1 MIADTLLQMGSETLA
16 FYHEMAVYLMFGL
29 LIAAGLHVLFPE
41 AWIRKHLGANST
53 GSVFKATLFG
63 APLPICSCGVVPVAA
78 SLRNSGASRGAT
90 VSFLISTPQIGAD
103 SFLITYS
110 LLGWVFG
117 VFRIIA
123 ALMTAFVAGGVVN
136 WFSRRDLETQIYKIE
151 ENQQDTALMRL
162 KTLPSY
168 LEYELLGPIANTLIL
183 GIILAGIISTLIP
196 QGFLESSS
204 FGSNLTS
211 MLIMMAIGVPLYV
224 CASASTPI
232 AAALVMKGL
241 SPGAALVFLLTGP
254 ATNAMTLAIVPK
266 IVGKSAA
273 FIYLLSICVVSLILG
288 GLLNLLTDYYGLPSI
303 IHSHQ
308 HDFIPDFL
316 KWAGTL
322 SLTILLIWY
331 YINVFFF
338 KPKVTQMSNGVFT
351 GNNVAVGNN
360 VFVGGNPLVTL
371 SVEGMTCMHCAGNV
385 KKAIEAVEG
394 TSNVQVDLSTKTV
407 SFELLNQN
415 QLVNVK
421 TQITAAGYEV
431 L

>member
-1 MIADTLLQMGSETLA
+1 MIIDTLSQIGLEILA
-16 FYHEMAVYLMFGL
+16 FYHEMAVYLVFGL
-29 LIAAGLHVLFPE
+29 LIAAILHVLFPE

-53 GSVFKATLFG
+53 GSVLKATLFG

-103 SFLITYS
+103 SFLLTYS

-117 VFRIIA
+117 VFRIGA
-123 ALMTAFVAGGVVN
+123 ALITAFVAGIFVN
-136 WFSRRDLETQIYKIE
+136 WFSRHEPEEQTIKIE
-151 ENQQDTALMRL
+151 ENQQDSLQTRL
-162 KTLPSY
+162 KTLPNY
-168 LEYELLGPIANTLIL
+168 LEFELLGPIANTLIL
-183 GIILAGIISTLIP
+183 GIILAGIISALIP

-224 CASASTPI
+224 CASASTPV

-273 FIYLLSICVVSLILG
+273 FIYLLSICLVSLILG
-288 GLLNLLTDYYGLPSI
+288 GLLNLLTAQYGLPSI
-303 IHSHQ
+303 IHAHD
-308 HDFIPDFL
+308 HDFLPDFL
-316 KWAGTL
+316 KWAGTI
-322 SLTILLIWY
+322 SLTAMLVWY
-331 YINVFFF
+331 YISIFFF
-338 KPKVTQMSNGVFT
+338 KPKVMPMSDRI
-351 GNNVAVGNN
+351 
-360 VFVGGNPLVTL
+360 TL
-371 SVEGMTCMHCAGNV
+371 NVEGMTCMHCASNV
-385 KKAIEAVEG
+385 KKAIETIEG
-394 TSNVQVDLSTKTV
+394 ATHAQVDLSTKTV
-407 SFELLNQN
+407 SFDLSNQDA
-415 QLVNVK
+415 LATVK
-421 TQITAAGYEV
+421 TQIKAAGYEV

>member
-1 MIADTLLQMGSETLA
+1 MFETLMQIGYETVA
-16 FYHEMAVYLMFGL
+16 FYHEMAVYLVFGL

-41 AWIRKHLGANST
+41 AWVRKHLGKDST
-53 GSVFKATLFG
+53 GSVLKATLFG
-63 APLPICSCGVVPVAA
+63 IPLPICSCGVVPVAA

-110 LLGWVFG
+110 LLGWVFAL
-117 VFRIIA
+117 FRIVA
-123 ALMTAFVAGGVVN
+123 ALITALVAGLLVN
-136 WFSRRDLETQIYKIE
+136 WVSRRDPEVQINKIE
-151 ENQQDTALMRL
+151 ENQKDTALMRL
-162 KTLPSY
+162 KTLPNY

-183 GIILAGIISTLIP
+183 GIIIAGIISALIP
-196 QGFLESSS
+196 QGFLESST

-232 AAALVMKGL
+232 AAALIMKGL
-241 SPGAALVFLLTGP
+241 SPGAALVFLLAGP

-273 FIYLLSICVVSLILG
+273 LIYLLSICVVSLILG
-288 GLLNLLTDYYGLPSI
+288 GLLNILTEHYGLPSI
-303 IHSHQ
+303 IHVHQ

-316 KWAGTL
+316 KWTGTI
-322 SLTILLIWY
+322 SLTAMLIWY
-331 YINVFFF
+331 YISVFFF
-338 KPKVTQMSNGVFT
+338 RSKVIQMSGR
-351 GNNVAVGNN
+351 
-360 VFVGGNPLVTL
+360 VTL
-371 SVEGMTCMHCAGNV
+371 NVEGMTCMHCAGNV

-394 TSNVQVDLSTKTV
+394 TSNVQVDLSTKSV
-407 SFELLNQN
+407 GFDLSDQN
-415 QLVNVK
+415 RLPAIK

>member
-1 MIADTLLQMGSETLA
+1 MIIDTFLQICYETLA
-16 FYHEMAVYLMFGL
+16 FYHEMAVYLVFGL

-103 SFLITYS
+103 SFLLTYS

-117 VFRIIA
+117 VFRIMA
-123 ALMTAFVAGGVVN
+123 ALITAFVAGILVN
-136 WFSRRDLETQIYKIE
+136 WFSRRDPDIQINKIE
-151 ENQQDTALMRL
+151 ENQQDNYKSRL
-162 KTLPSY
+162 KTLPNY
-168 LEYELLGPIANTLIL
+168 LEFELLGPIANTLIL
-183 GIILAGIISTLIP
+183 GIIIAGIISALIP
-196 QGFLESSS
+196 QGFLESSTFS
-204 FGSNLTS
+204 GNLTS

-224 CASASTPI
+224 CASASTPV
-232 AAALVMKGL
+232 AAALIMKGL

-288 GLLNLLTDYYGLPSI
+288 GLLNVLTAHYGLPSI
-303 IHSHQ
+303 IHVHQ
-308 HDFIPDFL
+308 HDFLPAWL
-316 KWAGTL
+316 KWAGTI
-322 SLTILLIWY
+322 SLTGMLGWY
-331 YINVFFF
+331 YISVFFF
-338 KPKVTQMSNGVFT
+338 KPQVTQMSNRVVL
-351 GNNVAVGNN
+351 N
-360 VFVGGNPLVTL
+360 
-371 SVEGMTCMHCAGNV
+371 VEGMTCMHCAANV
-385 KKAIEAVEG
+385 KKAVETIEGA
-394 TSNVQVDLSTKTV
+394 TNAQIDLSTKTV
-407 SFELLNQN
+407 SFDLANQDA
-415 QLVNVK
+415 LATVK
-421 TQITAAGYEV
+421 TQIKAAGYEV

>member
-1 MIADTLLQMGSETLA
+1 MIETLLQIGYETVA
-16 FYHEMAVYLMFGL
+16 FYHEIAVYLVFGL
-29 LIAAGLHVLFPE
+29 LIAAGLHVVFPE
-41 AWIRKHLGANST
+41 AWVRKHLGANST
-53 GSVFKATLFG
+53 GSVLKATLFG
-63 APLPICSCGVVPVAA
+63 TPLPICSCGVVPVAA

-117 VFRIIA
+117 LFRIVA
-123 ALMTAFVAGGVVN
+123 AFITALVAGLLVN
-136 WFSRRDLETQIYKIE
+136 WFSRRDPEVKINKIE
-151 ENQQDTALMRL
+151 ENKQDTALMRL
-162 KTLPSY
+162 KTLPTY

-183 GIILAGIISTLIP
+183 GIIIAGIITALIP
-196 QGFLESSS
+196 QGFLESST

-224 CASASTPI
+224 CASASTPV

-273 FIYLLSICVVSLILG
+273 LVYLLSICVVSLILG
-288 GLLNLLTDYYGLPSI
+288 GLLNVLTEQYGLPSI
-303 IHSHQ
+303 IHVHQ
-308 HDFIPDFL
+308 HDFLPDFL
-316 KWAGTL
+316 KWTGTI
-322 SLTILLIWY
+322 SLTAMLIWY
-331 YINVFFF
+331 YISVFFF
-338 KPKVTQMSNGVFT
+338 RPKVTQMSDR
-351 GNNVAVGNN
+351 
-360 VFVGGNPLVTL
+360 VTL
-371 SVEGMTCMHCAGNV
+371 NVEGMTCMHCAANV

-394 TSNVQVDLSTKTV
+394 TANVQVDLSTKTV
-407 SFELLNQN
+407 GFDLTNTDSLTAI
-415 QLVNVK
+415 K

>member
-1 MIADTLLQMGSETLA
+1 MMIIDTFLQICYETLA
-16 FYHEMAVYLMFGL
+16 FYHEMAVYLVFGL

-103 SFLITYS
+103 SFLLTYS

-117 VFRIIA
+117 VFRIMA
-123 ALMTAFVAGGVVN
+123 ALITAFVAGILVN
-136 WFSRRDLETQIYKIE
+136 WFSRRDPDIQINKIE
-151 ENQQDTALMRL
+151 ENQQDNYKSRL
-162 KTLPSY
+162 KTLPNY
-168 LEYELLGPIANTLIL
+168 LEFELLGPIANTLIL
-183 GIILAGIISTLIP
+183 GIIIAGIISALIP
-196 QGFLESSS
+196 QGFLESSTFS
-204 FGSNLTS
+204 GNLTS

-224 CASASTPI
+224 CASASTPV
-232 AAALVMKGL
+232 AAALIMKGL

-288 GLLNLLTDYYGLPSI
+288 GLLNVLTAHYGLPSI
-303 IHSHQ
+303 IHVHQ
-308 HDFIPDFL
+308 HDFLPAWL
-316 KWAGTL
+316 KWAGTI
-322 SLTILLIWY
+322 SLTGMLGWY
-331 YINVFFF
+331 YISVFFF
-338 KPKVTQMSNGVFT
+338 KPQVTQMSNRVVL
-351 GNNVAVGNN
+351 N
-360 VFVGGNPLVTL
+360 
-371 SVEGMTCMHCAGNV
+371 VEGMTCMHCAANV
-385 KKAIEAVEG
+385 KKAVETIEGA
-394 TSNVQVDLSTKTV
+394 TNAQIDLSTKTV
-407 SFELLNQN
+407 SFDLANQDA
-415 QLVNVK
+415 LATVK
-421 TQITAAGYEV
+421 TQIKAAGYEV

>member
-1 MIADTLLQMGSETLA
+1 MFVETLLQIGSETVA
-16 FYHEMAVYLMFGL
+16 FYHEIAVYLVFGL
-29 LIAAGLHVLFPE
+29 LIAAILHVLFPE
-41 AWIRKHLGANST
+41 AWVRKHLGANST
-53 GSVFKATLFG
+53 GSVLKATLFG
-63 APLPICSCGVVPVAA
+63 MPLPICSCGVVPVAA

-117 VFRIIA
+117 LFRIVA
-123 ALMTAFVAGGVVN
+123 ALITALVAGLLVN
-136 WFSRRDLETQIYKIE
+136 WFSRRDPEIQINKIE
-151 ENQQDTALMRL
+151 ENQRDTALMRL
-162 KTLPSY
+162 KTLPNY
-168 LEYELLGPIANTLIL
+168 LEYDLLGPIANTLIL
-183 GIILAGIISTLIP
+183 GIILAGIISALIP
-196 QGFLESSS
+196 QGYLESST

-241 SPGAALVFLLTGP
+241 SPGAALVFLLAGP

-273 FIYLLSICVVSLILG
+273 LVYLLSICVVSLILG
-288 GLLNLLTDYYGLPSI
+288 GLLNVLTEHYGLPSI
-303 IHSHQ
+303 IHVHD
-308 HDFIPDFL
+308 HDFLPDFL
-316 KWAGTL
+316 KWAGTI
-322 SLTILLIWY
+322 SLTAMLIWY
-331 YINVFFF
+331 YISVFLFR
-338 KPKVTQMSNGVFT
+338 PKVIQMSDR
-351 GNNVAVGNN
+351 
-360 VFVGGNPLVTL
+360 VTL
-371 SVEGMTCMHCAGNV
+371 NVEGMTCMHCAGNV

-407 SFELLNQN
+407 GFDLLDQSRLPNI
-415 QLVNVK
+415 K

>member
-1 MIADTLLQMGSETLA
+1 MFVETLLQIGSETVA
-16 FYHEMAVYLMFGL
+16 FYHEIAVYLVFGL
-29 LIAAGLHVLFPE
+29 LIAAILHVLFPE
-41 AWIRKHLGANST
+41 AWVRKHLGANST
-53 GSVFKATLFG
+53 GSVLKATLFG
-63 APLPICSCGVVPVAA
+63 MPLPICSCGVVPVAA

-117 VFRIIA
+117 LFRIVA
-123 ALMTAFVAGGVVN
+123 ALITALVAGLLVN
-136 WFSRRDLETQIYKIE
+136 WFSRRDPEIKINKIE
-151 ENQQDTALMRL
+151 ENQRDTALMRL
-162 KTLPSY
+162 KTLPNY

-183 GIILAGIISTLIP
+183 GIILAGIISALIP
-196 QGFLESSS
+196 QGYLESST

-254 ATNAMTLAIVPK
+254 ATNAMTLAIIPK

-273 FIYLLSICVVSLILG
+273 LVYLLSICVVSLILG
-288 GLLNLLTDYYGLPSI
+288 GLLNVLTEHYGLPSI
-303 IHSHQ
+303 IHVHD
-308 HDFIPDFL
+308 HDFLPDFL
-316 KWAGTL
+316 KWAGTI
-322 SLTILLIWY
+322 SLTAMLIWY
-331 YINVFFF
+331 YISVFLFR
-338 KPKVTQMSNGVFT
+338 PKVIQMSDR
-351 GNNVAVGNN
+351 
-360 VFVGGNPLVTL
+360 VTL
-371 SVEGMTCMHCAGNV
+371 NVEGMTCMHCAGNV

-407 SFELLNQN
+407 GFDLSDQDRLPNI
-415 QLVNVK
+415 K

>member
-1 MIADTLLQMGSETLA
+1 MFVETLLQIGSETVA
-16 FYHEMAVYLMFGL
+16 FYHEIAVYLVFGL
-29 LIAAGLHVLFPE
+29 LIAAILHVLFPE
-41 AWIRKHLGANST
+41 AWVRKHLGANST
-53 GSVFKATLFG
+53 GSVLKATLFG
-63 APLPICSCGVVPVAA
+63 MPLPICSCGVVPVAA

-117 VFRIIA
+117 VFRIVA
-123 ALMTAFVAGGVVN
+123 ALITALVAGLLVN
-136 WFSRRDLETQIYKIE
+136 WFSRRDPEIKINKIE
-151 ENQQDTALMRL
+151 ENQRDTALMRL
-162 KTLPSY
+162 KTLPNY
-168 LEYELLGPIANTLIL
+168 LEFELLGPIANTLIL
-183 GIILAGIISTLIP
+183 GIILAGIISALIP
-196 QGFLESSS
+196 QGYLENSS
-204 FGSNLTS
+204 FGGNLTS

-241 SPGAALVFLLTGP
+241 SPGAALVFLLAGP

-273 FIYLLSICVVSLILG
+273 LVYLLSICVVSLILG
-288 GLLNLLTDYYGLPSI
+288 GLLNVLTEHYGLPSI
-303 IHSHQ
+303 IHVHD
-308 HDFIPDFL
+308 HDFLPDFL
-316 KWAGTL
+316 KWAGTI
-322 SLTILLIWY
+322 SLTAMLIWY
-331 YINVFFF
+331 YISVFLFR
-338 KPKVTQMSNGVFT
+338 PKVIQMSDR
-351 GNNVAVGNN
+351 
-360 VFVGGNPLVTL
+360 VTL
-371 SVEGMTCMHCAGNV
+371 NVEGMTCMHCAGNV

-407 SFELLNQN
+407 GFDLSDQDRLPNI
-415 QLVNVK
+415 K

>member
-1 MIADTLLQMGSETLA
+1 MIIDTFLQICYETLA
-16 FYHEMAVYLMFGL
+16 FYHEMAVYLVFGL

-103 SFLITYS
+103 SFLLTYS

-117 VFRIIA
+117 VFRIMA
-123 ALMTAFVAGGVVN
+123 ALISAFVAGILVN
-136 WFSRRDLETQIYKIE
+136 WFSRRDPDIQINKIE
-151 ENQQDTALMRL
+151 ENQQDNYRSRL
-162 KTLPSY
+162 KTLPNY
-168 LEYELLGPIANTLIL
+168 LEFELLGPIANTLIL
-183 GIILAGIISTLIP
+183 GIIIAGIISALIP
-196 QGFLESSS
+196 QGFLESSTFS
-204 FGSNLTS
+204 GNLTS

-224 CASASTPI
+224 CASASTPV
-232 AAALVMKGL
+232 AAALIMKGL

-288 GLLNLLTDYYGLPSI
+288 GLLNVLTAHYGLPSI
-303 IHSHQ
+303 IHVHQ
-308 HDFIPDFL
+308 HDFLPAWL
-316 KWAGTL
+316 KWAGTI
-322 SLTILLIWY
+322 SLTGMLGWY
-331 YINVFFF
+331 YISVFFF
-338 KPKVTQMSNGVFT
+338 KPQVTQMSNRVVL
-351 GNNVAVGNN
+351 N
-360 VFVGGNPLVTL
+360 
-371 SVEGMTCMHCAGNV
+371 VEGMTCMHCAANV
-385 KKAIEAVEG
+385 KKAVETIEGA
-394 TSNVQVDLSTKTV
+394 TNAQIDLSTKTV
-407 SFELLNQN
+407 SFDLANQDA
-415 QLVNVK
+415 LATVK
-421 TQITAAGYEV
+421 TQIKAAGYEV